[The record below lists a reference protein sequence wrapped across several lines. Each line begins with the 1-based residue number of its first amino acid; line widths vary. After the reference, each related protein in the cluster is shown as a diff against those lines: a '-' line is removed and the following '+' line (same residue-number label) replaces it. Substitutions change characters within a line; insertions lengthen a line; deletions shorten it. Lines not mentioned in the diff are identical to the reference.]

1 MQSSSAAYLQVP
13 VSIALTGTTIAGSL
27 SIPRTA
33 SALGVCIEHPGQE
46 RETKRLV
53 ADLAVLGIAALTLR
67 CEEALSLG
75 DIVAVIDWVRSRRLL
90 RSLPIGFIAPGA
102 EGAAA
107 LKAAQH
113 RPVAVPAV
121 LVMRPDSS
129 SLPAALRWLRTRL
142 SAASKSE
149 CRLSVAYSA

>member
-1 MQSSSAAYLQVP
+1 MQSPSAVYLQVP
-13 VSIALTGTTIAGSL
+13 VSVALARTAMPGSL

-33 SALGVCIEHPGQE
+33 AALGVCIEHPGQE
-46 RETKRLV
+46 RETKQLIG
-53 ADLAVLGIAALTLR
+53 DLARVGIAALTVR
-67 CEEALSLG
+67 AEQELSLG
-75 DIVAVIDWVRSRRLL
+75 DMVALIDWVRSRRLL
-90 RSLPIGFIAPGA
+90 RSLPIGFIAPGS

-121 LVMRPDSS
+121 LVMRPDSPS
-129 SLPAALRWLRTRL
+129 MQSALRWLRTRL
-142 SAASKSE
+142 AAASKGE